1 MAKMIELTHPGVML
15 KEDFLDGM
23 GIRPATLAKAI
34 GVDRGAVS
42 KILAGERDISAD
54 MSLRLGLFFGQSEGF
69 WFNLQ
74 KDYDLRTAKRDRL
87 ALYKKTIRPYA
98 VSA

>member
-1 MAKMIELTHPGVML
+1 MTKMIELTHPGLML
-15 KEDFLDGM
+15 KEDFLDDM

-74 KDYDLRTAKRDRL
+74 KDYDLRVAKRDRL
-87 ALYKKTIRPYA
+87 ALHKKTIRPYA
-98 VSA
+98 IPT